1 MASDMYRIPSV
12 QDVEKSVLELNNQV
26 RLQSAFL
33 SGQIDK
39 IDGEGQWDGED
50 TVLDKTQAEKI
61 LVRTSSLKAELENFK
76 LNLEK
81 YQEAVKRSSS
91 SGELKAAEH
100 DEPSEAQLRDK
111 AEKMADSETIVT
123 QPESSSEG
131 VDFHLSSFN
140 TDGGSLENENNNVTP
155 RNGTNKS

>member
-1 MASDMYRIPSV
+1 MASEMYRIPSV

-100 DEPSEAQLRDK
+100 DEPSEAQFRDK

-123 QPESSSEG
+123 QPESSS
-131 VDFHLSSFN
+131 D
-140 TDGGSLENENNNVTP
+140 
-155 RNGTNKS
+155 KS

>member
-1 MASDMYRIPSV
+1 MYRIPSV

-33 SGQIDK
+33 SCQIDK
-39 IDGEGQWDGED
+39 IDGEGQWDGDGD
-50 TVLDKTQAEKI
+50 TVLDKNEAEKI

-91 SGELKAAEH
+91 SGKW
-100 DEPSEAQLRDK
+100 
-111 AEKMADSETIVT
+111 
-123 QPESSSEG
+123 
-131 VDFHLSSFN
+131 FFLSK
-140 TDGGSLENENNNVTP
+140 LILH
-155 RNGTNKS
+155 

>member
-50 TVLDKTQAEKI
+50 TVLIKT
-61 LVRTSSLKAELENFK
+61 RLKRFWC
-76 LNLEK
+76 
-81 YQEAVKRSSS
+81 
-91 SGELKAAEH
+91 
-100 DEPSEAQLRDK
+100 EPP
-111 AEKMADSETIVT
+111 V
-123 QPESSSEG
+123 
-131 VDFHLSSFN
+131 
-140 TDGGSLENENNNVTP
+140 
-155 RNGTNKS
+155 

>member
-1 MASDMYRIPSV
+1 MYRIPSV

-39 IDGEGQWDGED
+39 IDGEGQWDGD
-50 TVLDKTQAEKI
+50 TVLDKNEAEKI

-123 QPESSSEG
+123 QPESSSG
-131 VDFHLSSFN
+131 RVDFHLPSFS
-140 TDGGSLENENNNVTP
+140 TDGGSLENENNRT
-155 RNGTNKS
+155 

>member
-1 MASDMYRIPSV
+1 MYRIPSV

-39 IDGEGQWDGED
+39 IDGEGQWDGD
-50 TVLDKTQAEKI
+50 TVLDKNEAEKI

-91 SGELKAAEH
+91 SGKYDFLSKLILH
-100 DEPSEAQLRDK
+100 KYTTCVTLFISLQSSLRIF
-111 AEKMADSETIVT
+111 ATLT
-123 QPESSSEG
+123 C
-131 VDFHLSSFN
+131 
-140 TDGGSLENENNNVTP
+140 
-155 RNGTNKS
+155 KS